1 MAAAADPA
9 LQADRGRAPTAG
21 MDPQRFVPGGATT
34 GTRRAGLGGRRP
46 VPRAGSSTRRGSN
59 CLPAPAQ
66 SGRPPGWSAVGVRVR
81 RRRTTPNTEPP
92 TKPGAPV
99 NNLISYADDE
109 HGHSPRI
116 SPTSGKPGLGGV
128 FKNADTRRIIRRGIP
143 YGQPFDPSAGA
154 GHGPDADFAET
165 GAGNDP
171 VIGKDTDVTLK
182 LDTKS
187 AGTKLHFAQFV
198 RTEGTVYAFA
208 PSLST
213 LRDLAGR

>member
-9 LQADRGRAPTAG
+9 PQADRGRAPTAG
-21 MDPQRFVPGGATT
+21 MDPQRFVPGGATA

-66 SGRPPGWSAVGVRVR
+66 SDRPPGWSAVGVRVR

-99 NNLISYADDE
+99 DNLISYADDE
-109 HGHSPRI
+109 HGHTTPHFAHIRKTNPRD
-116 SPTSGKPGLGGV
+116 GLGGD

-154 GHGPDADFAET
+154 GHGPDADFAEPGRAT
-165 GAGNDP
+165 TRSSE
-171 VIGKDTDVTLK
+171 KT
-182 LDTKS
+182 
-187 AGTKLHFAQFV
+187 
-198 RTEGTVYAFA
+198 RTS
-208 PSLST
+208 P
-213 LRDLAGR
+213 